1 MKLKT
6 SSLVSI
12 FICVLLLVILV
23 QQPAMAYVGPG
34 TSIAAIGALLAIIV
48 GVIAA
53 LFGFLWYPLKRL
65 LKKRQQAASVNAK
78 EREEEKV

>member
-6 SSLVSI
+6 SSLISTALS
-12 FICVLLLVILV
+12 VLLLVIFV

-34 TSIAAIGALLAIIV
+34 TGIAALGALLAIIV

-53 LFGFLWYPLKRL
+53 LFGFLWYPMKRFM
-65 LKKRQQAASVNAK
+65 KKRQATKNA
-78 EREEEKV
+78 REQEEKA